1 MLLIY
6 ERMPSHVPLKIV
18 NIEDGKV
25 LKSFNH
31 LLRRTR
37 KVDFIEQFNEKLLV
51 KQEAENLQILD
62 VRAKDSR
69 VLESRVFGFY
79 SFRFLGFYAFRS
91 FRIFGF
97 YKTKVL
103 GFRVSGFKGLQVIKT

>member
-18 NIEDGKV
+18 NIEDGKM

-31 LLRRTR
+31 MLRRTR

-62 VRAKDSR
+62 VSAKDYR
-69 VLESRVFGFY
+69 VLELRVLWVVCFSEF
-79 SFRFLGFYAFRS
+79 
-91 FRIFGF
+91 
-97 YKTKVL
+97 
-103 GFRVSGFKGLQVIKT
+103 